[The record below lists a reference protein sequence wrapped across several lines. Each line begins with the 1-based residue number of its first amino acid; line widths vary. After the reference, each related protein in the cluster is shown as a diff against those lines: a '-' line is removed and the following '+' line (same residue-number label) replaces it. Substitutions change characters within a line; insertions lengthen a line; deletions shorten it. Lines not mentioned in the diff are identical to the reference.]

1 MENPIIA
8 STNPWDDFKQDIQN
22 ELDVSRRSLKEVKL
36 MLEQSQIELS
46 KLTAR
51 NTSITGHLQQLKTQ
65 FGQDSTNEIHTTYQA
80 ALDAQQR
87 LLLMRSQLEKL
98 QADQTNLAN
107 HIKYLE
113 KIRDFIFDDDNLAKT
128 GSLSNRGSEVLEM
141 IVNTQETLRHS
152 LSRQMHDGPAQALS
166 NFILQTEIANR
177 MFDIDNAKAKEELN
191 NLYNSAMSTFQQ
203 VRGYIF
209 ELRPMMLDD
218 LGLFPTLKRYFE
230 SFKEKT
236 GAEVNLVITGQEQRL
251 ESYLEVMVFR
261 AIQELVNNVIQHN
274 KDTAQKIQINVNLA
288 NEGGNLTVSV
298 SDNGVGFVEES
309 QSESAGLGL
318 RLIRERVDMLGG
330 YMNVDSTPGSGSTI
344 TFQVP
349 CLEPGV

>member
-8 STNPWDDFKQDIQN
+8 STNPWDEFKQDIQN

-65 FGQDSTNEIHTTYQA
+65 FGQDSINEIHTTYQA

-141 IVNTQETLRHS
+141 IVNTQETLRQS

-191 NLYNSAMSTFQQ
+191 KLYSSAMSAFKQ

-236 GAEVNLVITGQEQRL
+236 GAEVNLIITGQEQRL
-251 ESYLEVMVFR
+251 EPYLEVMVFR
-261 AIQELVNNVIQHN
+261 AIQELANNAVQHN
-274 KDTAQKIQINVNLA
+274 KDAAQKLQINVNLA
-288 NEGGNLTVSV
+288 NESDSLTVSV
-298 SDNGVGFVEES
+298 SDNGVGFVDENQAES
-309 QSESAGLGL
+309 TGLGL